1 MTKSEFLSLLNDAI
15 LASGECV
22 IGVSVDASGNVERF
36 AAGTFRVDIAEQ
48 LSRELIGV
56 AARAMSIALKNSGF
70 ERPRNSVQAVNPSVA
85 TFDLDAAAEILKLS
99 KYSLG
104 KLAKDGA
111 VPAAKIGKRWV
122 FTDESLAE
130 YLRGEIKKQT
140 DARRGPTEAK
150 KFEEKGPEPS
160 LPRRRGRPPR
170 PIPALR

>member
-36 AAGTFRVDIAEQ
+36 AAGTFRVDIAEK

-56 AARAMSIALKNSGF
+56 AARAMSVALKNNGF
-70 ERPRNSVQAVNPSVA
+70 ERPRSSERAANANIT

-99 KYSLG
+99 KYSLR
-104 KLAKDGA
+104 KLAKDGV

-122 FTDESLAE
+122 FSDKELAD
-130 YLRGEIKKQT
+130 YLRSEIKKQT

>member
-1 MTKSEFLSLLNDAI
+1 MAKSEFISLLNEAI

-22 IGVSVDASGNVERF
+22 VGVSVDASGNVERF

-56 AARAMSIALKNSGF
+56 AARAMSVALKNNGF
-70 ERPRNSVQAVNPSVA
+70 ERPRSSERAANANIT

-130 YLRGEIKKQT
+130 YLRSEIKKQT
-140 DARRGPTEAK
+140 EARRGPTEEA
-150 KFEEKGPEPS
+150 KFEEKGPGPGFYPS
-160 LPRRRGRPPR
+160 GRRKPRPP
-170 PIPALR
+170 PPLR